1 MQSKPISEN
10 MGDELGKADKPD
22 RMSGQEDKGAQ
33 YELQD
38 EKDRIILLHMDEYLN
53 KSENDIG
60 DKPIEQA
67 DSKE

>member
-22 RMSGQEDKGAQ
+22 RMSGQEDKGVDGDV
-33 YELQD
+33 ED
-38 EKDRIILLHMDEYLN
+38 EKDRIALEVMADYLN
-53 KSENDIG
+53 KSENDVG

-67 DSKE
+67 ESKE

>member
-22 RMSGQEDKGAQ
+22 RMSGIEDKGAQ

-38 EKDRIILLHMDEYLN
+38 EKDRIALEVMADYLN
-53 KSENDIG
+53 KSENDVG

-67 DSKE
+67 ESKE

>member
-22 RMSGQEDKGAQ
+22 RMSGIEDKGVDGDV
-33 YELQD
+33 ED
-38 EKDRIILLHMDEYLN
+38 EKDRIALEVMADYLN
-53 KSENDIG
+53 KSENDVG

-67 DSKE
+67 ESKE